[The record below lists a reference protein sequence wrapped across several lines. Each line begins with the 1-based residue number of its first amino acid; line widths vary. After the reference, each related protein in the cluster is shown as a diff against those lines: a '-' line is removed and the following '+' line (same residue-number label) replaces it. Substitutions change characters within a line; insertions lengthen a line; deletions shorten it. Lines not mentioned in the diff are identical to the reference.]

1 MRKSS
6 ASRPSRGQ
14 SHGLSSSLDAH
25 AARGASPIQCATI
38 EELGHLTAQQI
49 AREQNPSLNSLPS
62 RLSGASGSSR
72 RVPEEDDDGEGS
84 TEPHAKFVA
93 SDAPP
98 GEGIAR
104 LEDRRLIEI
113 ERQLSETLVAKAER
127 DRRIALLLEQAA
139 EEKRHAN
146 LELRELQAK
155 LDESL
160 LSRDHALEQAQSAL
174 QRASFAAEANEQS
187 RRELTEMRAELEA
200 RKSEL
205 AAFRLRL
212 ADGENSCGKGK
223 AKANTYRTQT
233 ATGLDNADED
243 RVVHRLL
250 ERMQAMEAEIAS
262 LRLNEKSF
270 DMMEC
275 RNEG

>member
-1 MRKSS
+1 M
-6 ASRPSRGQ
+6 Q
-14 SHGLSSSLDAH
+14 
-25 AARGASPIQCATI
+25 T
-38 EELGHLTAQQI
+38 
-49 AREQNPSLNSLPS
+49 
-62 RLSGASGSSR
+62 
-72 RVPEEDDDGEGS
+72 
-84 TEPHAKFVA
+84 
-93 SDAPP
+93 
-98 GEGIAR
+98 
-104 LEDRRLIEI
+104 
-113 ERQLSETLVAKAER
+113 
-127 DRRIALLLEQAA
+127 
-139 EEKRHAN
+139 
-146 LELRELQAK
+146 K

-160 LSRDHALEQAQSAL
+160 LSRNHALEQAQSAL

-187 RRELTEMRAELEA
+187 RRELTEMGAELEA
-200 RKSEL
+200 SKSEL

-212 ADGENSCGKGK
+212 ADAENGCGTST
-223 AKANTYRTQT
+223 AKASTCRTQT